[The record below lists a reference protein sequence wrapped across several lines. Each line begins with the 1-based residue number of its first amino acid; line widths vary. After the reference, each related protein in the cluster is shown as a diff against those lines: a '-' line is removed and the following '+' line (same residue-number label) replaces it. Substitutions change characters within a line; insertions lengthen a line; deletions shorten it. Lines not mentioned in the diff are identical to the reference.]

1 MLLLLKLLVVATFIV
16 GALLLV
22 WRTQHGWRFVLGAL
36 LGPLMWGMA
45 LKAAVRINSTLAE
58 FGKLTAPRKGVRFQ
72 RGAGT
77 TVVQFR
83 GGSPADIRLSGPSV
97 KTGHIPKGYP
107 QTLVHVELMQGRFVT
122 NRLCDFSMRR
132 DPPSLPGGLTRL
144 PLQFDPDTC
153 QAVMYYF
160 DWRTH
165 RDSLGAL
172 DRQWGG
178 FVHKTS
184 PSA

>member
-1 MLLLLKLLVVATFIV
+1 MLLLLKLVVAATFV
-16 GALLLV
+16 SVALLLV
-22 WRTQHGWRFVLGAL
+22 WRTQHGWRYVLGAL
-36 LGPLMWGMA
+36 VGPFLWVMA
-45 LKAAVRINSTLAE
+45 GKAALRINSNLAE
-58 FGKLTAPRKGVRFQ
+58 FGKLTSPRKDVRF
-72 RGAGT
+72 RGGAGT

-83 GGSPADIRLSGPSV
+83 GGSPADIRLSGPGV

-122 NRLCDFSMRR
+122 NRMCDYSMRR
-132 DPPSLPGGLTRL
+132 DPPFLPGGLTRL

>member
-58 FGKLTAPRKGVRFQ
+58 FGRLTAPTERAVRFQ

-83 GGSPADIRLSGPSV
+83 GD
-97 KTGHIPKGYP
+97 H
-107 QTLVHVELMQGRFVT
+107 Q
-122 NRLCDFSMRR
+122 
-132 DPPSLPGGLTRL
+132 
-144 PLQFDPDTC
+144 
-153 QAVMYYF
+153 
-160 DWRTH
+160 RTF
-165 RDSLGAL
+165 G
-172 DRQWGG
+172 
-178 FVHKTS
+178 
-184 PSA
+184 